1 MAEAE
6 NITHRLRVPP
16 EFAGERLDKAL
27 ARLLPDLTRSRLQG
41 LIAEGMVDNGERAL
55 LEPAQKLKGGEAIV
69 VRVPPPEPAEP
80 QPQAIPLDVVFE
92 DKDLIV
98 IDKPVGLVVHPAA
111 GNREGTLVNALL
123 AHADDLSG
131 IGGVERPGIVHRLDK
146 DTAGLMVVAKSER
159 AHQGL
164 AKQFAA
170 HTIERVYTAFVWGV
184 PAPRVGTIEGAIGRS
199 PVNRRKMALVARGK
213 PAITHYKTLATY
225 RDIAAKVECRL
236 ETGRTHQIRV
246 HLTSRT
252 HPLIGDPLY
261 GKGRRALRRD
271 LEAALGPALEG
282 LAGQA
287 LHAGV
292 LGFTHPGTRKKLRF
306 ESPLPPALQTLE
318 AALAGL

>member
-1 MAEAE
+1 MTTTAHRVHIPAEMK
-6 NITHRLRVPP
+6 
-16 EFAGERLDKAL
+16 GERLDKAL
-27 ARLLPDLTRSRLQG
+27 AKLLPDLTRARLQA
-41 LIAEGMVDNGERAL
+41 LIAEGMVDDGSRAL
-55 LEPAQKLKGGEAIV
+55 VEPAAKLKGGETV
-69 VRVPPPEPAEP
+69 HVHVPPPEPAL
-80 QPQAIPLDVVFE
+80 PQAQEIPLDVVYE
-92 DKDLIV
+92 DEHLIV

-111 GNREGTLVNALL
+111 GNRDGTLVNALL
-123 AHADDLSG
+123 AHVEDLPG
-131 IGGVERPGIVHRLDK
+131 IGGTLRPGIVHRLDK
-146 DTAGLMVVAKSER
+146 DTAGLIVVAKTDR
-159 AHQGL
+159 AHQSL

-184 PAPRVGTIEGAIGRS
+184 PNPRAGTIEGAIGRS
-199 PVNRRKMALVARGK
+199 PVNRRKMALVKTGK
-213 PAITHYKTLATY
+213 PAVTRYRTLAAY
-225 RDIAAKVECRL
+225 KDVAAKVECRL

-292 LGFTHPGTRKKLRF
+292 LGFAHPATGKPLRF
-306 ESPLPPALQTLE
+306 ERPLSAALQALE
-318 AALAGL
+318 AALAAL

>member
-1 MAEAE
+1 MTHDAC
-6 NITHRLRVPP
+6 HRLRIPP
-16 EFAGERLDKAL
+16 ELAGERLDKAL
-27 ARLLPDLTRSRLQG
+27 ARLLPELTRARLQA
-41 LIAEGMVDNGERAL
+41 LIAEGMVDDGARAFVAADL
-55 LEPAQKLKGGEAIV
+55 KLKGGETV
-69 VRVPPPEPAEP
+69 FVRVPPPIPAEP
-80 QPQAIPLDVVFE
+80 QAEAIPLDIVYE
-92 DKDLIV
+92 DADLIV

-111 GNREGTLVNALL
+111 GNWEGTLVNAIL
-123 AHADDLSG
+123 AHCGGALPG

-184 PAPRVGTIEGAIGRS
+184 PNPREGRIEGAIGRS
-199 PVNRRKMALVARGK
+199 PVNRRKMAVTRSGK
-213 PAITHYKTLATY
+213 PAVTHFKTLQAY
-225 RDIAAKVECRL
+225 GEVAAKLECRL

-252 HPLIGDPLY
+252 HPLFGDPLY
-261 GKGRRALRRD
+261 GKGRRNLRRD

-292 LGFTHPGTRKKLRF
+292 LGFTHPATKKRLRF
-306 ESPLPPALQTLE
+306 ERPLPAALKALE
-318 AALAGL
+318 AALAAL

>member
-1 MAEAE
+1 MNE
-6 NITHRLRVPP
+6 RVHKLEIPAAL
-16 EFAGERLDKAL
+16 AGERLDKAL
-27 ARLLPDLTRSRLQG
+27 AKLLPELTRARLQG
-41 LIAEGMVDNGERAL
+41 LIAEGMVDDGARAL
-55 LEPAQKLKGGEAIV
+55 LAPAQKVKGGESII

-80 QPQAIPLDVVFE
+80 QAQAIPLDVVYE
-92 DKDLIV
+92 DEHLIV

-111 GNREGTLVNALL
+111 GNRDGTLVNALL
-123 AHADDLSG
+123 AHVEDLPG

-146 DTAGLMVVAKSER
+146 DTAGLMVVAKSDR

-170 HTIERVYTAFVWGV
+170 HTIERIYTAFVWGV
-184 PAPRVGTIEGAIGRS
+184 PNPRAGKIEGAIGRS
-199 PVNRRKMALVARGK
+199 PVNRRKMALVKTGK
-213 PAITHYKTLATY
+213 PAVTHYKTLAVY
-225 RDIAAKVECRL
+225 RDVAAKIECRL

-271 LEAALGPALEG
+271 LEAVLGGALEG

-292 LGFTHPGTRKKLRF
+292 LGFTHPVTRKPMRF
-306 ESPLPPALQTLE
+306 ESPMPAPLQALE
-318 AALAGL
+318 AAFAAL